1 MARII
6 RHKEVL
12 GAFAVLVVFGLLFL
26 WGQSSAA
33 KTSPAAADAA
43 ALSAARVDAA
53 TMSAAPPAM
62 TYRAGTPPKYTESVW
77 DFLSYQTY
85 TMGVYLSNVETSK
98 LTTTQIT
105 TITRDFGAWL
115 KRAFPNANRD
125 YRALCLVKY
134 PNSVKALQMPKG
146 TAESI
151 MKAGYF
157 SEAIIT
163 FGRNFSNSANYQK
176 TINGF
181 YQDYL
186 KRPEKNRPVPQAQ
199 FVGILEGYGKWIS
212 ALDDCVTINTA
223 GARGA
228 GGNQIAAAQSC
239 GVCVGPIIISANN
252 MSCGVCVITLSG
264 AGAASCAQQTC
275 GGGITCGNN
284 ASTCGATCGQA
295 ATCLGVT
302 CGGGTCL
309 GVSCSSNTCGVALT
323 CGSGVATCG
332 AATCAGASSCALVC
346 DVKR

>member
-12 GAFAVLVVFGLLFL
+12 GAFIVLVVFGLLFL

-134 PNSVKALQMPKG
+134 PDSVKALQTPKG

-163 FGRNFSNSANYQK
+163 FGRNFSNPANYQK

-181 YQDYL
+181 YGEYL
-186 KRPEKNRPVPQAQ
+186 KRPEKSRPVPQAQ
-199 FVGILEGYGKWIS
+199 FVGLLAGYGKWIS

-223 GARGA
+223 GARSA
-228 GGNQIAAAQSC
+228 GGNQVAAAQ
-239 GVCVGPIIISANN
+239 
-252 MSCGVCVITLSG
+252 SCGVCVITLSG

-284 ASTCGATCGQA
+284 AATCGATCGQA

-309 GVSCSSNTCGVALT
+309 AVSCASNTCGVALT
-323 CGSGVATCG
+323 CGSG
-332 AATCAGASSCALVC
+332 ASSCALVC